1 MKKLMAVAIAVAV
14 FGWLS
19 EAQASGATFRL
30 GGGLNTNSAR
40 NQDGMVF
47 GIQGAID
54 FPMGET
60 PWTIGVFGEGN
71 FSEKAGKPMLAGVNL
86 FYKASVGGSHSEG
99 LDPKIYFGPSVGIV
113 SMDVGQRESALHL
126 GGTLG
131 LEFPLSE
138 SVGLYGSAKYAWAK
152 RKNGV
157 ELMNGFS
164 THVGLMFNL
173 GN

>member
-1 MKKLMAVAIAVAV
+1 MKKIMAVAIAVAV

-19 EAQASGATFRL
+19 DAQAAGATFRL

-40 NQDGMVF
+40 VSDGMVF
-47 GIQGAID
+47 GVHGAND

-60 PWTIGVFGEGN
+60 PWTIGIFGEGN

-86 FYKASVGGSHSEG
+86 FYKASMGGSKSRG
-99 LDPKIYFGPSVGIV
+99 LDPKIYFGPSLGIAT
-113 SMDVGQRESALHL
+113 MDLGQRETALHL
-126 GGTLG
+126 GATLG
-131 LEFPLSE
+131 VEFPLSE
-138 SVGLYGSAKYAWAK
+138 SVGLFGNAKYAWANSK
-152 RKNGV
+152 DGV
-157 ELMNGFS
+157 VMINGFS